1 MVNLMPRR
9 RRTSGMSPFIA
20 AGLVKFN
27 EAKEIERIK
36 LSPQAVIFL
45 GIAISIVV
53 ILLKFLASP
62 P

>member
-1 MVNLMPRR
+1 
-9 RRTSGMSPFIA
+9 MSPFIA

-27 EAKEIERIK
+27 EAKEIERVK

-45 GIAISIVV
+45 GIAISIIV
-53 ILLKFLASP
+53 IILKFLAP

>member
-1 MVNLMPRR
+1 MPRR

-36 LSPQAVIFL
+36 VSPQLVIFL
-45 GIAISIVV
+45 GIAISLLV
-53 ILLKFLASP
+53 IILKFLIP
-62 P
+62 L

>member
-1 MVNLMPRR
+1 
-9 RRTSGMSPFIA
+9 MSPFIA

>member
-1 MVNLMPRR
+1 MPRR

-36 LSPQAVIFL
+36 ISPQAVIFL
-45 GIAISIVV
+45 GIAISVLI
-53 ILLKFLASP
+53 IILKFLVP
-62 P
+62 L

>member
-1 MVNLMPRR
+1 MPRR

-36 LSPQAVIFL
+36 ISPQAVIFL
-45 GIAISIVV
+45 GIAISV
-53 ILLKFLASP
+53 IIIILKFLVP
-62 P
+62 L

>member
-1 MVNLMPRR
+1 
-9 RRTSGMSPFIA
+9 MSPFIA

-45 GIAISIVV
+45 GIAISV
-53 ILLKFLASP
+53 IIIILKFLVP
-62 P
+62 L